1 MSSDYYVSFD
11 LLLHRSKFIEKCL
24 RSCLCRICVRVCV
37 CVYICFGAD
46 VLVCMEK
53 RDKKRAIL
61 SPRSHYS
68 FRAIHIFS
76 ALRSFGRG
84 FLRWI
89 VYRQLTCLCDN
100 VLVCLTHGNSH
111 FYQENHVQYDSVFV
125 ALFAVA
131 LCHFSQESG
140 RILRVF
146 RHIVCMAN
154 CSVASDSH
162 VPSVLTFRS
171 TWTTFHKTQQG
182 NIFYNFCNEFRYF
195 ALILN

>member
-1 MSSDYYVSFD
+1 MSLPYLCTGMHVYMFRRGCISSHGKEREKESDFVSSFT
-11 LLLHRSKFIEKCL
+11 LFVPCNIHFRS
-24 RSCLCRICVRVCV
+24 
-37 CVYICFGAD
+37 
-46 VLVCMEK
+46 
-53 RDKKRAIL
+53 
-61 SPRSHYS
+61 
-68 FRAIHIFS
+68 S
-76 ALRSFGRG
+76 ALFWTWI
-84 FLRWI
+84 LRWI

-111 FYQENHVQYDSVFV
+111 FYQENHVEYDSVFV

-146 RHIVCMAN
+146 CHIVCMVN
-154 CSVASDSH
+154 CFVASDSH

-195 ALILN
+195 CFDIKLKRFY